1 MNANDALV
9 TLTPLSFLICISL
22 CQLPSWGNFACPTG
36 NCALPAATMST
47 RTVSEIQPA
56 PQKTRARALSLAL
69 IAASKPAP
77 LLDIPTE
84 LGLEILELSLTHT
97 PFSTL
102 AAVSRAFSALISLI
116 VYRHII
122 VDSLETLSLLHRTT
136 KTKSRDFL
144 DTHIKT
150 LAVIIE
156 PWRLTPATHI
166 ELEGIVAACTG
177 LRALSV
183 TRPGILGEPLSHR
196 VLPSE
201 VTIQSFDTSPPF
213 QWVRAAAKFTPSAPS
228 SAAASHLTHLRI
240 SEPGDTWHSP
250 LSILAFFGAAPHLT
264 HFALARRMD
273 ANEDNDQV
281 FVDEVSTL
289 LASRRK
295 LKMIVVRI
303 FTSRWPHYSDDD
315 SAESSSIWAAL
326 LPIAE
331 ADSRLVLVSAGFNGR
346 PDSASRAPE
355 PIPRV
360 SRTSGFADFWEQ
372 SRKDWEARERHSP
385 EQ

>member
-1 MNANDALV
+1 
-9 TLTPLSFLICISL
+9 
-22 CQLPSWGNFACPTG
+22 
-36 NCALPAATMST
+36 MST
-47 RTVSEIQPA
+47 RTMSQIQPA

-69 IAASKPAP
+69 IAASRPAP

-102 AAVSRAFSALISLI
+102 AAVSRAFAALISLI
-116 VYRHII
+116 LYRHII
-122 VDSLETLSLLHRTT
+122 LDSLETMSLLHRTT

-150 LAVIIE
+150 LVVTIE
-156 PWRLTPATHI
+156 PWRFTAATRI
-166 ELEGIVAACTG
+166 ELEGIVATCTG

-183 TRPGILGEPLSHR
+183 TRPGILGDPLSHR
-196 VLPSE
+196 VFPSE
-201 VTIQSFDTSPPF
+201 ITIQSFDASPPF
-213 QWVRAAAKFTPSAPS
+213 QWVRTAAKFTPSAPS
-228 SAAASHLTHLRI
+228 SAAAGHLTHLRI

-250 LSILAFFGAAPHLT
+250 LSILAFFGSTPHLT

-281 FVDEVSTL
+281 FVDEVSML
-289 LASRRK
+289 LASRRN
-295 LKMIVVRI
+295 LKMIIVRI
-303 FTSRWPHYSDDD
+303 FPERWPHYSDD
-315 SAESSSIWAAL
+315 SGAESSSIWAAL
-326 LPIAE
+326 ASIAE
-331 ADSRLVLVSAGFNGR
+331 ADSRLVLVAAGFNCR
-346 PDSASRAPE
+346 PDSVSRVPE
-355 PIPRV
+355 PIARV

-372 SRKDWEARERHSP
+372 SRKDWEARELHSL